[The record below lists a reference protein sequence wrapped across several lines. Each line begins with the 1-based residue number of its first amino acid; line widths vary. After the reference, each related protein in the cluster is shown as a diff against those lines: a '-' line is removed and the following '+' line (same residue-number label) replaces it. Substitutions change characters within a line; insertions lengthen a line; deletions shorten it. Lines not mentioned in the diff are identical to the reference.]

1 MRSLLLVSRSS
12 FVPALGLLLA
22 CGGQEPARTP
32 VTEPAAPATT
42 ASTAPATSAP
52 SATTDSDDAGPR
64 PSATNEVAPPIA
76 PASTTASAAAPEAP
90 DFMAEQQ
97 AKCAGVAAP
106 YEEKVRAKFNECYQA
121 GKKKNPE
128 LAGTIKITL
137 KIDTKGKVTKVVPDP
152 SKLDAKVV
160 QCMVQAVK
168 KEPFDGKACLGKDV
182 IVSKKYGN

>member
-1 MRSLLLVSRSS
+1 MRPLATLARSPLAHSLFALPLALV
-12 FVPALGLLLA
+12 A
-22 CGGQEPARTP
+22 CGGKEPAPAATP
-32 VTEPAAPATT
+32 TPAPVATEATTPTATPASEAAADAGSAAPVASVEPPAAAPAV
-42 ASTAPATSAP
+42 SS
-52 SATTDSDDAGPR
+52 
-64 PSATNEVAPPIA
+64 
-76 PASTTASAAAPEAP
+76 APEAP

-137 KIDTKGKVTKVVPDP
+137 KIDVKGKVTKVVPDP

-160 QCMVQAVK
+160 ACMVQAVK